1 MATSIL
7 EKIPE
12 EYIFNVEKIRQ
23 IYPADYSESMNSV
36 LCQELERFNGL
47 LLVVRETS
55 IRVQRAAAGLE
66 VVDDE
71 LERIFD
77 AMYNGD
83 LPQPWLNKSYP
94 SLMPLQGYIKDLRRR
109 ILFFREWIDKGI
121 PTLFWLPTFF
131 FTHSFLTG
139 AKQNFS
145 RKNKFAIDEVE
156 FRFQPLKVDDE
167 CVDKAPES
175 GVYVYGLFL
184 EGAKWNNAE
193 MILTESDPRVLYTDA
208 PRLWLK
214 PAHRDSKEDTP
225 QGIHYFHAPLYK
237 TSERRGILSTTGH
250 STNFVMPISLPSKV
264 PAEHWIKRGV
274 ALLSQLDNV

>member
-1 MATSIL
+1 MLRTVLITQPRTSSSADEITPEQVVSNLATSIL

-109 ILFFREWIDKGI
+109 IMFFREWIDKGI

-156 FRFQPLKVDDE
+156 FRFQPLKVDDR
-167 CVDKAPES
+167 CVDKEPES

-208 PRLWLK
+208 PRLWL
-214 PAHRDSKEDTP
+214 S
-225 QGIHYFHAPLYK
+225 F
-237 TSERRGILSTTGH
+237 
-250 STNFVMPISLPSKV
+250 
-264 PAEHWIKRGV
+264 
-274 ALLSQLDNV
+274 